1 MALSATS
8 SIKILRATRPGYGNY
23 QLYEMLEIP
32 TLTSAINDVSWAP
45 GGIRPYDL
53 IAAACDDGRVRLYE
67 VTTPGSSDQSSTAPG
82 LGPEALMRQRH
93 ASSTVARQTP
103 SGIGAGLA
111 GVSQPGSTRRAGGH
125 VQHAW
130 KEVAVLSHD
139 DGAPV
144 WRVRWT
150 HDGSV
155 LASTGDSGKLHL
167 WKQDLSMRFVE
178 FAETGLVTNK
188 KTGAHEQWRQDALG
202 WTLIECQSDRSSRK
216 FFRNDTM
223 DGDGTKA
230 VPGQL
235 TVPTERQN
243 PERRV
248 STGAEEFDR
257 DRPGTVTAVVQ
268 SDSNHAPLV
277 PKVTTLPKEI
287 YRVPRKQVGSATI
300 APMPSS
306 VAGVNRDA
314 TSSTKS
320 PRPPLKKRRARPL
333 LSAHLAAEDVVLGYH
348 AYPSVSS
355 RSQRN
360 NSDQSIPRLKVKQSD
375 ESNMCEPRD
384 EKQTQCWLNDDSTAV
399 SPPIT
404 SITSR
409 LGIKYRRPKHLLPAW
424 LRGQYASN
432 LESRQVNTDRD
443 SHSSCGATGIE
454 IVEGRLRETRLPRLG
469 EVPLSDVGVE
479 MEGEKI
485 TATRHPL

>member
-1 MALSATS
+1 MRRRMQSIYQGLNSRPHARQFRPHSRAACALSLFTFYLWFLCEALS
-8 SIKILRATRPGYGNY
+8 MKSVESLDTRCH
-23 QLYEMLEIP
+23 
-32 TLTSAINDVSWAP
+32 
-45 GGIRPYDL
+45 GGRN
-53 IAAACDDGRVRLYE
+53 
-67 VTTPGSSDQSSTAPG
+67 
-82 LGPEALMRQRH
+82 GPEKFVNEEDILISRGANPR
-93 ASSTVARQTP
+93 T
-103 SGIGAGLA
+103 GIISPFIQEELHQAGLENDYIHVR
-111 GVSQPGSTRRAGGH
+111 GVHQ
-125 VQHAW
+125 
-130 KEVAVLSHD
+130 
-139 DGAPV
+139 
-144 WRVRWT
+144 
-150 HDGSV
+150 
-155 LASTGDSGKLHL
+155 
-167 WKQDLSMRFVE
+167 
-178 FAETGLVTNK
+178 VTNK